1 MSSGK
6 LKTENSKNNKR
17 RTKKD
22 KFKISCLQ
30 YKENYSHIRIT
41 LDTEQDYNLILTIQ
55 DYFKDK
61 EFLSLN
67 DLDEPIFSSF
77 SVEKVKARKGNKIS
91 SLRFYFEEYQGIT
104 IPMLEGYGEY

>member
-1 MSSGK
+1 MTEK
-6 LKTENSKNNKR
+6 LCN
-17 RTKKD
+17 RT
-22 KFKISCLQ
+22 
-30 YKENYSHIRIT
+30 RI
-41 LDTEQDYNLILTIQ
+41 LNVAE
-55 DYFKDK
+55 K